1 MMITKIFVMAI
12 MFMITNNIITMIK
25 NMTMMTRSKP
35 VCEVEEEGEKR
46 EVCSFT
52 YKQVFDI
59 DIIGLFVINL
69 IIITYTQVLIFI
81 IIEVIVV
88 NLVIIIFMTN
98 FDIITKGSHTVAAVA
113 VEMMLDLR

>member
-1 MMITKIFVMAI
+1 MAI

-52 YKQVFDI
+52 Y
-59 DIIGLFVINL
+59 
-69 IIITYTQVLIFI
+69 TQVLIFI

-88 NLVIIIFMTN
+88 NLVIIIFMIN